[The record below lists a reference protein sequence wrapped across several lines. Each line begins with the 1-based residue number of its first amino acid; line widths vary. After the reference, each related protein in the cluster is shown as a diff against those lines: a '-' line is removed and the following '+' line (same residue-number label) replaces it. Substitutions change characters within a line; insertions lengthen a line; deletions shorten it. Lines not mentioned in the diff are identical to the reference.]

1 MYRGSRLAASFLLVL
16 TGASVA
22 AFALSVLPGR
32 GSGGAWVVV
41 PMAIAFAVA
50 HFAALVGLARG
61 AAWGRTLGLTIAEA
75 GGGLSFAAVFA
86 VALGAD
92 VGPAGAS
99 QATIAAL
106 FGWFAAMYA
115 LLGISVGRIQLTGWA
130 RRSHWWP
137 TPLLRTAT

>member
-32 GSGGAWVVV
+32 LSGGAWVAV
-41 PMAIAFAVA
+41 PAAITFAVA

-61 AAWGRTLGLTIAEA
+61 TRWARTLGITIAEA
-75 GGGLSFAAVFA
+75 GGGLSLAAVFA

-92 VGPAGAS
+92 AGSAGEGRV
-99 QATIAAL
+99 TIAAL
-106 FGWFAAMYA
+106 FGWFTAMYA

-137 TPLLRTAT
+137 TPLLRSAS

>member
-32 GSGGAWVVV
+32 LTGGAWVAV
-41 PMAIAFAVA
+41 PVAISFAVA
-50 HFAALVGLARG
+50 HFAALIGLSRG
-61 AAWGRTLGLTIAEA
+61 KAWARTLGITIAEV

-92 VGPAGAS
+92 VGPAGES

-106 FGWFAAMYA
+106 FGWFTAMYA
-115 LLGISVGRIQLTGWA
+115 LLGVCVGRIQLTGWA

-137 TPLLRTAT
+137 TPLLRSAS